1 MRDWIFRPNRRS
13 RLVNWWAID
22 SWIDSSLYTA
32 WAKYQDTW
40 SGYSNFV
47 SQFRVSGFRRV
58 VAEMFSEAAT
68 LGTLGLVGLLTF
80 ALPSLEATND
90 PNWRTAGQYSVTFLD
105 RNGQEVGKRG
115 ILFSDTVPLEEIP
128 DNLIKA
134 TLATE
139 DRRFFE
145 HFGVDVFGTGRAMA
159 ANVQAND
166 VVQGG
171 SSLTQQLAKN
181 LFLTS
186 ERSFDRKIKE
196 AFISFWLEARL
207 TKKEILKLYLD
218 RSYMGGGTFGV
229 EAAAQFY
236 FGKSVREINLAE
248 AALLAGLYKAPTKF
262 APHANPAESRARANQ
277 VLTNMV
283 DAGFMTEGQV
293 HGARL
298 NPAKV
303 IDNSE
308 SYTPNYFL
316 DWAFD
321 EVQRLVAGKREF
333 NLVARTTVDVALQKA
348 AEQAVET
355 TLEQNA
361 KTMDIG
367 QAALVSME
375 TEGAV
380 RAMVGGRDYGDSQFN
395 RATRA
400 FRQPGSSFKTYVYL
414 TALLAGAKPTQVVND
429 SPVYCGNWSPG
440 NYSGGF
446 RGRMTL
452 TSALA
457 MSINTIAVKLS
468 FDYGRENVL
477 ANLKKLGLGYVK
489 KSCSMALGDQGITV
503 VDHTS
508 GYATLAYDG
517 KRVKG
522 YAITEIRNS
531 QDQVVY
537 TRQRDE
543 PPAEQLFDPK
553 AVETLNEMLSHVVT
567 EGTGRAATLDFTS
580 VAGKTGTS
588 SDYRDAWFL
597 GYTGQYVT
605 GIWVGNDNFT
615 SMNKVTG
622 GLIPARIWKDY
633 MVAASTNFNIP
644 AIPGVPLHPKQVEE
658 MQRIAEIK
666 KEDPTLGTVTSQ
678 GGARRMPPKTRQM
691 LIALA
696 KMFKESKP
704 LDANGAKGAG
714 LDGGAPAKLATDT
727 GRQPGSGAQN

>member
-1 MRDWIFRPNRRS
+1 MRDWIFRPNRRN
-13 RLVNWWAID
+13 RLVDWWALD
-22 SWIDSSLYTA
+22 SWIDSSLYRV
-32 WAKYQDTW
+32 WARYQEWW

-58 VAEMFSEAAT
+58 VAEMFSEGAT
-68 LGTLGLVGLLTF
+68 IGLLGLVGLLTF
-80 ALPSLEATND
+80 ALPSLEPTND

-105 RNGQEVGKRG
+105 RNGKEVGKRG
-115 ILFSDTVPLEEIP
+115 ILFSDSVPLEEIP

-145 HFGVDVFGTGRAMA
+145 HFGIDVLGTGRAMA

-229 EAAAQFY
+229 EAASQFY

-248 AALLAGLYKAPTKF
+248 AALLSGLFKAPTKF

-303 IDNSE
+303 IDNTE

-316 DWAFD
+316 DWAYD

-333 NLVARTTVDVALQKA
+333 NLVARTTVDIGLQKA

-355 TLEQNA
+355 TLTPNSKA
-361 KTMDIG
+361 MDVS

-375 TEGAV
+375 TDGAV
-380 RAMVGGRDYGDSQFN
+380 RALVGGKDYGDSQFN

-414 TALLAGAKPTQVVND
+414 TALLAGAKPTQVAND
-429 SPVYCGNWSPG
+429 SPVFCGNWSPG

-452 TSALA
+452 TQALA
-457 MSINTIAVKLS
+457 LSINTIAVKLS

-503 VDHTS
+503 MDHTS
-508 GYATLAYDG
+508 GYATLAAGG
-517 KRVKG
+517 KKVKG
-522 YAITEIRNS
+522 YAITEIRNA
-531 QDQVVY
+531 QDQEVY
-537 TRQRDE
+537 SRQRDE
-543 PPAEQLFDPK
+543 PPAEQLFDRGV
-553 AVETLNEMLSHVVT
+553 VETLNEMLSHVVT

-580 VAGKTGTS
+580 VSGKTGTS
-588 SDYRDAWFL
+588 SDYKDAWFL

-605 GIWVGNDNFT
+605 GIWYGNDNFT
-615 SMNKVTG
+615 SMNRVTG
-622 GLIPARIWKDY
+622 GLLPARTWHDY
-633 MVAASTNFNIP
+633 MVAAGSNGNIP
-644 AIPGVPLHPKQVEE
+644 QIPGVPLHPKQVEE
-658 MQRIAEIK
+658 MKRIAEIK
-666 KEDPTLGTVTSQ
+666 QEDPTLGTISV
-678 GGARRMPPKTRQM
+678 GGARRMPQKTRQM
-691 LIALA
+691 LIALS
-696 KMFKESKP
+696 KMFKEAKS

-714 LDGGAPAKLATDT
+714 LDGAAPARIATDT
-727 GRQPGSGAQN
+727 GRQPGSGPSN